1 MRTESWL
8 RDKGFPFISYRINEI
23 SVCHVCGNDVSS
35 PLVRVEYEQEL
46 IFTEVLRHPQG
57 LNFCKAVSQHLAYT
71 RLS

>member
-1 MRTESWL
+1 MR
-8 RDKGFPFISYRINEI
+8 
-23 SVCHVCGNDVSS
+23 HVCGDDISS

-71 RLS
+71 GLSYRFLGQFAIKKADCIQVA